1 MPRSALA
8 ALAAL
13 LAPWAPPA
21 LAAPDA
27 AALAAAVDEEEL
39 RLTVE
44 ELTGVLP
51 VAGSEGDVLL
61 LSRDV
66 HDPRIAD
73 AAEYV
78 RGRFQ
83 DLGLDVSSH
92 GFSCQ
97 GIDGLENVVAE
108 VPGAGEGPPFLLSAH
123 YDSIGSLTKGGWD
136 PLVDPAPGADDDA
149 SGVALLVEVARV
161 LGDAPLAAS
170 VRLVAFSCEEYG
182 LAGSSAYA
190 ADLAGRGEE
199 LAGMVSFDPV
209 GYNAWDASG
218 EAPWLWASHD
228 DRSAEL
234 AGRWAELAE
243 AGIPGYAPVAVHE
256 DLIGGDA
263 RSDHHPFQER
273 GYAAIHGGGFPQP
286 PAYHT
291 TADTIDVVDFAYLAA
306 FTRSAV
312 LLAADRAG
320 RVEPGGAT
328 VSEEGDDAGCGCTS
342 APAAGAPG
350 WPFSWPAG
358 LAAVAAASRR
368 RRRAA
373 PRVRPGPPAGLPSS
387 PPPGPARTPPPG
399 SRRSRRSRWPG

>member
-8 ALAAL
+8 LAAL
-13 LAPWAPPA
+13 LAVRASPA

-51 VAGSEGDVLL
+51 VDGAGGEVRL
-61 LSRDV
+61 LSRDI

-78 RGRFQ
+78 RGRFR

-108 VPGAGEGPPFLLSAH
+108 IPGAGEGPPILLSAH
-123 YDSIGSLTKGGWD
+123 YDSIGSLTEGGWD

-161 LGDAPLAAS
+161 LGDAALAS
-170 VRLVAFSCEEYG
+170 PVRLVAFSCEEYG
-182 LAGSSAYA
+182 LAGSTAYA
-190 ADLAGRGEE
+190 SDLAGLGEE

-234 AGRWAELAE
+234 AARWAELAA

-291 TADTIDVVDFAYLAA
+291 TSDTVDVVDFAYLAA

-320 RVEPGGAT
+320 LVEPAADEAPDEAPG
-328 VSEEGDDAGCGCTS
+328 AGCACRSG
-342 APAAGAPG
+342 PGAGAPPG
-350 WPFSWPAG
+350 LFSWLTG
-358 LAAVAAASRR
+358 LAAVAAASGRR
-368 RRRAA
+368 QGAA

-387 PPPGPARTPPPG
+387 RPPEPARTPPPG
-399 SRRSRRSRWPG
+399 SPRSRRSRWPG